1 MDPATIAASLVA
13 LLAPF
18 LKKAAEEFAGEAGK
32 GAASFVQDKAKALW
46 QRLRGSF
53 SGDGSAVERLDRFAH
68 DPEAHKDEV
77 ETQIADKLARD
88 KPLQDELA
96 AVL

>member
-46 QRLRGSF
+46 QRLRIVAEPGGAAAF
-53 SGDGSAVERLDRFAH
+53 AALLAGKYRQREGERIGIVLCGGNANAVDFTR
-68 DPEAHKDEV
+68 
-77 ETQIADKLARD
+77 
-88 KPLQDELA
+88 
-96 AVL
+96 